1 MLPYLSAAAFASM
14 ASIRVADP
22 MLPALGRDFNSL
34 PADAAGAITSF
45 TLAYGLMQLVWG
57 PLGDRLGKLRLINWA
72 TLAATVGSLLCALSP
87 TLPMLTLAR
96 LLTGAC
102 CAAIIPMAIAYLGD
116 TVEYSMR
123 QAALA
128 RFATGT
134 LTGMIAGQVIGGLA
148 ADTLG
153 WRAAFGL
160 LCVLF
165 LITGIAVLRLRRRLD
180 VASPPQPVSP
190 MKLSTIIAGYE
201 GVLRSGWSRWIL
213 MAGLLEGAV
222 MFGPMAF
229 TPTWLHEDANVTLT
243 VAGSIVASMGLGGLL
258 YTSRA
263 RQLIA
268 RLGESRL
275 IGIGSV
281 VIALSLCALSACV
294 QLLPASAIVPA
305 AIGCCVTLGFGFYM
319 LHNTLQVMASQMSAQ
334 SRATAVGLFA
344 VSIFFGQASGV
355 AIAAR
360 ITPIM
365 GQGRLIIV
373 SGILMALLGSI
384 LAWRVSW
391 KSQ

>member
-1 MLPYLSAAAFASM
+1 M

-72 TLAATVGSLLCALSP
+72 TLAATLGSLLCALSP
-87 TLPMLTLAR
+87 TLSMLTVSR

-134 LTGMIAGQVIGGLA
+134 LTGMIAGQVIGGVA
-148 ADTLG
+148 ADTVG

-165 LITGIAVLRLRRRLD
+165 LITGIAVMRLRRRLD
-180 VASPPQPVSP
+180 VTSTPQPLAS
-190 MKLSTIIAGYE
+190 MRLSTIIASYA

-229 TPTWLHEDANVTLT
+229 TPTWLHEDADVTLT

-258 YTSRA
+258 YTSQAKR
-263 RQLIA
+263 LITH
-268 RLGESRL
+268 LGESRL
-275 IGIGSV
+275 IGFGSV
-281 VIALSLCALSACV
+281 VVALGLCALSASV
-294 QLLPASAIVPA
+294 QLLPAQAVVLA
-305 AIGCCVTLGFGFYM
+305 AVGCCMMLGFGFYM
-319 LHNTLQVMASQMSAQ
+319 LHNTLQVLASQMSAQ

-344 VSIFFGQASGV
+344 VSIFLGQAGGV

-360 ITPIM
+360 LIPIM
-365 GQGRLIIV
+365 GQDRLIIA
-373 SGILMALLGSI
+373 SGILMAMLGSL

-391 KSQ
+391 SPK